1 VPYRIDIQEGASK
14 ALRKLDKP
22 VRERMA
28 AAIDALASNPR
39 PPGIKAVI
47 GQPGA
52 FRIRVGDWRVL
63 YEIEDDQ
70 LVVLIV
76 EIAHRSTVYDR

>member
-1 VPYRIDIQEGASK
+1 VAYRIDIQDGASK

-22 VRERMA
+22 VRERIA

-39 PPGIKAVI
+39 PPGIKAIV

-63 YEIEDDQ
+63 YEIEDDR
-70 LVVLIV
+70 LVVLV
-76 EIAHRSTVYDR
+76 VKIAHRSTVYDR